1 MGTISQS
8 FRLKILD
15 QCLRNPIR
23 RYRIVDLIEE
33 CKKRFIERKGTEFGV
48 SRKTIYNDLEH
59 IQERYDVEID
69 KTKDGKFVY
78 WSYSDKNFSIDNE
91 PLNKQEA
98 ILLKTAIQ
106 TILSFSGLPQFDLLE
121 PLSRRLD
128 KTFDLNQDHRNIVGF
143 ENNLSLIGITF
154 LKDVF
159 NAIKEKQ
166 VLEIMYQS
174 FNSKEAKKIEFHPYF
189 MKQYN
194 SRWFV
199 LGLNPDFSQIG
210 PTNLA
215 FDRIKSI
222 TTINSKAYIE
232 SNEDYLN
239 DYFYDFVGVTNSN
252 DEIENVILR
261 VNKGRWK
268 YMDTKPIHHSYKVI
282 SKSED
287 YVVVNYKVKINQ
299 EFKSK
304 VLEYGKDLKVIK
316 PDHLRKEI
324 KDILNSALRQYD

>member
-1 MGTISQS
+1 MGSISQS

-15 QCLRNPIR
+15 QCLRNTSR
-23 RYRIVDLIEE
+23 RYSIGDLIEE

-48 SRKTIYNDLEH
+48 SRKTIYNDLKH
-59 IQERYDVEID
+59 IEERYDIEFE
-69 KTKDGKFVY
+69 KTKDGKYVY

-91 PLNKQEA
+91 PLNQQEA
-98 ILLKTAIQ
+98 KLLKTAIQ

-121 PLSRRLD
+121 SLSRRLD
-128 KTFDLNQDHRNIVGF
+128 KTFDLNEDQRNIVGF
-143 ENNLSLIGITF
+143 ENNLSLSGINF

-166 VLEIMYQS
+166 VLQIMYQS
-174 FNSKEAKKIEFHPYF
+174 FNSKEAKEIEFHPYF

-199 LGLNPDFSQIG
+199 LGLNPAFSNTG

-222 TTINSKAYIE
+222 KVFNSKQYNE
-232 SNEDYLN
+232 TNEDYLN
-239 DYFYDFVGVTNSN
+239 DYFYDFVGVTNTTN
-252 DEIENVILR
+252 EIEKVILR
-261 VNKGRWK
+261 VNKERWK
-268 YMDTKPIHHSYKVI
+268 YMDTKPIHHSYKMI
-282 SKSED
+282 SINDDHVLVS
-287 YVVVNYKVKINQ
+287 YKLKINQ

-304 VLEYGKDLKVIK
+304 ILEYGKDVIVKEPAHLKN
-316 PDHLRKEI
+316 EI
-324 KDILNSALRQYD
+324 KHTLKSAFKQYE